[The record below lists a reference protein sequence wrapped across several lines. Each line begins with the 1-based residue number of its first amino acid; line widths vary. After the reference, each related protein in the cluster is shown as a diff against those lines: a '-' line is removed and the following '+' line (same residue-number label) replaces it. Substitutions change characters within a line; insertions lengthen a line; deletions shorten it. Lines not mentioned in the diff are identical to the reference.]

1 MKKQIKID
9 KICGNCKN
17 FCNQKGNTI
26 YTRGAGYCQIN
37 FDAWEKEKN
46 QLKDDEATTKTIPQ
60 IFNYF
65 KCSNN
70 KFQEK

>member
-1 MKKQIKID
+1 MKNNNEKPH
-9 KICGNCKN
+9 ICGNCKN
-17 FCNQKGNTI
+17 FCNKKGKTI

-46 QLKDDEATTKTIPQ
+46 QLKDDETPTKTIPQ
-60 IFNYF
+60 IFDYF

-70 KFQEK
+70 KFEER

>member
-1 MKKQIKID
+1 MDKQHKD
-9 KICGNCKN
+9 KICGNCKH
-17 FCNQKGNTI
+17 FCNQKEKTR

-46 QLKDDEATTKTIPQ
+46 QLKDDEELAKTIHQ
-60 IFNYF
+60 TFDYF

-70 KFQEK
+70 KFKEK